1 MVSKKK
7 ESGQAKRPTE
17 AQPDTERQPASW
29 VQKYLDLADLLIRR
43 RKHKRDRDDAPPK
56 AA

>member
-1 MVSKKK
+1 MVNMKK
-7 ESGQAKRPTE
+7 ENEQAKRPTE

-43 RKHKRDRDDAPPK
+43 SKRKREQSPPK